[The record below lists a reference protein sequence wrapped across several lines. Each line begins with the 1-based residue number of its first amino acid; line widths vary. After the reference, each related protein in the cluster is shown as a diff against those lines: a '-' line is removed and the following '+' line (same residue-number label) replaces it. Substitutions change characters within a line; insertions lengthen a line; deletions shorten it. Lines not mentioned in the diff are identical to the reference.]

1 MPIPV
6 DKKEK
11 REKILNAAIQVF
23 SKKGLKDTKIS
34 DIAET
39 AGIGKGTVYEYF
51 KSKNEVFAATFHFFM
66 ERFEEVMSRRLFRIH
81 DPLEKIRAYF
91 SAWSEML
98 EGDYLDYLEI
108 ILDFWAHGI
117 RQRDKAWVIDLNKLY
132 SENRKIL
139 DNLLSECITLGEIKP
154 VDTKVTASIMLGALD
169 GLLIQWIMNRDLFKM
184 REATE
189 LLVETMIKG
198 LKNEK

>member
-11 REKILNAAIQVF
+11 KEKILNAAVHVF

-34 DIAET
+34 DISEE

-51 KSKNEVFAATFHFFM
+51 KSKDEVFTATFDFFIKK
-66 ERFEEVMSRRLFRIH
+66 FEEIISLRLFRIH
-81 DPLEKIRAYF
+81 DPLEKIQAYF
-91 SAWSEML
+91 SAWTEIL
-98 EGDYLDYLEI
+98 EGDYLEYLGI

-117 RQRDKAWVIDLNKLY
+117 RQKDNTWIIDLNKLY
-132 SENRKIL
+132 SENIIIL
-139 DNLLSECITLGEIKP
+139 DSLLSECVSKGVIKP
-154 VDTKVTASIMLGALD
+154 VNTKVIASIMLGALD
-169 GLLIQWIMNRDLFKM
+169 GLLIQWIMNRDLFNM

-189 LLVETMIKG
+189 LLVETMING